1 MQQYNKFLSKVKRII
16 IPLPDFNF
24 FHRASQDGDVDDKFV
39 GRNNISAILENWLRV
54 PHTEN
59 NDRNNKTA
67 DCTGSYLITGYRG
80 MGKTSFVGK
89 VIDKLDK
96 EQESDWYK
104 KLNSSNSKI
113 KLAFKCMSPVLF
125 VLLGCLLYCAYI
137 LIKALFSFFQKPI
150 TILDGSEETITI
162 IIVCISI
169 LLTIIYL
176 YFIITNLV
184 KTAPEVRREIRS
196 ILKVKINIG
205 NEVSEL
211 KDIFSLFAYSVKDRL
226 NEHIRETYIKS
237 PTNIALRTLKY
248 LFIAI
253 STLVMM
259 MNSVRI
265 FSYGTAQFYESGNE
279 TIVFRLLRYLNRV
292 AYEASNNGGIGKVIV
307 ILIGFILSYS
317 VSNLLWILLKKT
329 FNKITQYWNN
339 YRYQLPEYYVRKI
352 NNLCDRIDSS
362 ISEDNSPYGDI
373 SIASAISIMYR
384 RKKTRQYQRAS
395 VREIEYELIEIIKE
409 INKSKLLNCRFI
421 FVLDELDKLCTSKDK
436 SSSESLSADLPG
448 FTNDDNGMSDEMT
461 ANEKRHNTL
470 KLLSQLKYFVST
482 AEAKFVFIA
491 GHELY
496 DAYKADVSDREFS
509 ISSIFNGVINVNSF
523 FSYDSRIKDVTRMT
537 ETYLCRVLLG
547 NEPILIN
554 SSKDERDRFRLG
566 EYRKRIGTLNAD
578 KDQEAKEV
586 ESVMCLLKQFVT
598 YLTFVSNGAPKKLS
612 ARLERYI
619 ISADKFNKEHNSGD
633 SIIVRLKAGRQDIK
647 YYLSL
652 GYHDRQK
659 VGFVHNMAAPI
670 FDNIISPSSDYGDK
684 FLVSS
689 SFLIAHIY
697 KHHKSGFSWRN
708 LEYLPEL
715 MDTNRTPE
723 LREFISSIID
733 YLGKVHL
740 TNITSGIFTYK
751 FPMKLAEE
759 IAIFTKKSD
768 ELSAIFNFSL
778 DYFASVKKYYY
789 RLIEFY
795 TKRDGKNAI
804 ISSIHHNLGDIHMAN
819 DEFSEAIIQYRHA
832 VAIIEKEL
840 DNISRKNDV
849 DTSGNYAS
857 YIIRYARMMLKLG
870 LAYEKRNTID
880 SAHMIYTRLCS
891 RLIAYRNIDETKIGL
906 THYFENSSDGN
917 SATNNWQGKT
927 AILIKNQDS
936 DLDKIEQTFQRK
948 CYPVVVDKHQT
959 DEYQFWMYGGELVN
973 NLCEFLTPD
982 KHALITKLSV
992 FEDLRIAYLP
1002 ILAKLLAL
1010 EKHNI
1015 CGITKDNIKI
1025 AEAEFQYLYIITNS
1039 VDKYLLRVDFFRKL
1053 GDIMYYKNKSYK
1065 DINIHSLMYA
1075 MECWGYDLRGSI
1087 FNYCYRR
1094 QMPKAQT
1101 ESLIEAFKM
1110 NLNFAR
1116 ISNKDELRN
1125 AIVCESRRKVPVD
1138 QCHVQNIIDEMPQGI
1153 LASINRIKE
1162 CDCRRSNLKYC
1173 PCYACKYYKRS
1184 LNHLKNNLL
1193 NIKTVQLPEIR
1204 LSDSICFWYAL
1215 DMELLCS
1222 NRFNELIQ
1230 TALSLESMGNVMLS
1244 CGAIGNDNIN
1254 NHLNGNLLEAVFNN
1268 YDNASGFIN
1277 AISGK
1282 VNFLSNVD
1290 KAILYYWA
1298 AMKYY
1303 SKSGNYKES
1312 MQALTKI
1319 FNTISSYDAT
1329 ITKHNKATL
1338 SFSDPKSLFASMEK
1352 VVKNTIRNISQLR
1365 LFDNTLETQKLMKIL
1380 NSNGHINLG
1389 LTSILPEIEE
1399 MLLAYYEVLLSQ
1411 LDDCDYRLFALI
1423 RMFYDSPS
1431 LTYLRNDS
1439 MIYNR
1444 VISLM
1449 FKARLNERVLSLL
1462 GLDFKSPTNVVNVK
1476 VHDQIV
1482 GRIFD
1487 AQNHS
1492 NKEQTLAF
1500 LISDSIF
1507 CLINITD
1514 FIRSSVKTT
1523 LFSDSFCYGVYK
1535 RLYYWIR
1542 WKEYVEKHLKKVCDI
1557 MSDHSKWLYEGHH
1570 NLMLNETYTS
1580 GMAHKHYEAAESMHS
1595 EGSEYQSFIRNM
1607 FIMDDD
1613 LQNNTCQFYF
1623 ALERIKLNSN
1633 YFKDVGNDDPC
1644 NDSYEPDNYY
1654 LS

>member
-1 MQQYNKFLSKVKRII
+1 MQDYNRYLSKVKRVI
-16 IPLPDFNF
+16 IPIPDFKF
-24 FHRASQDGDVDDKFV
+24 FHRASQDGDVDTKFV
-39 GRNNISAILENWLRV
+39 GRNNISSLLENWLRV
-54 PHTEN
+54 PQ
-59 NDRNNKTA
+59 NNKDHQKNKTE

-89 VIDKLDK
+89 VIDKLEK
-96 EQESDWYK
+96 EQEDEWYNNK
-104 KLNSSNSKI
+104 SRPFSKFR
-113 KLAFKCMSPVLF
+113 LAVRCMSPI
-125 VLLGCLLYCAYI
+125 VLLPLIYFI
-137 LIKALFSFFQKPI
+137 LKMFPETSVY
-150 TILDGSEETITI
+150 TIQYTL
-162 IIVCISI
+162 I
-169 LLTIIYL
+169 LVGIYL
-176 YFIITNLV
+176 IYIAWLLFW
-184 KTAPEVRREIRS
+184 KAPSLRRKSRT

-205 NEVSEL
+205 NEVSDIR
-211 KDIFSLFAYSVKDRL
+211 DIFSLFAYSVKDRL
-226 NEHIRETYIKS
+226 SDHIKGKYIKS
-237 PTNIALRTLKY
+237 PTNIALRISKY
-248 LFIAI
+248 LFIA
-253 STLVMM
+253 L
-259 MNSVRI
+259 
-265 FSYGTAQFYESGNE
+265 FSLFLFENAIHILTYGTYDFYQTDNK
-279 TIVFRLLRYLNRV
+279 TLIFITLKYLN
-292 AYEASNNGGIGKVIV
+292 AIGFDAMQNGGVEKTLMVIIGIIV
-307 ILIGFILSYS
+307 SYS
-317 VSNLLWILLKKT
+317 VSRLIWMAIKS
-329 FNKITQYWNN
+329 FSKIITHYWNN
-339 YRYQLPEYYVRKI
+339 QRYQLPEVYLKKI
-352 NNLCDRIDSS
+352 NQLCDRVDSA

-436 SSSESLSADLPG
+436 TSPESLSADLPG

-537 ETYLCRVLLG
+537 ETYLCRVLFG

-586 ESVMCLLKQFVT
+586 DSVMCLLKQFVT

-612 ARLERYI
+612 ARLERYL

-633 SIIVRLKAGRQDIK
+633 SIVVRLKDGRQDIK

-917 SATNNWQGKT
+917 SATNNWQGKI

-1101 ESLIEAFKM
+1101 EFLIEAFKM

-1116 ISNKDELRN
+1116 ISNKDELRD

-1303 SKSGNYKES
+1303 SKAGNYKES

-1338 SFSDPKSLFASMEK
+1338 SFSDQKSLFASMEK

-1399 MLLAYYEVLLSQ
+1399 MLLAYYEVMLSQ
-1411 LDDCDYRLFALI
+1411 LDDCDDRLFALI

-1462 GLDFKSPTNVVNVK
+1462 GLDFKSPTNDVNVN

-1623 ALERIKLNSN
+1623 ALERLKLNSD
-1633 YFKDVGNDDPC
+1633 YFKDVENDDNC
-1644 NDSYEPDNYY
+1644 NDCYKPDNYY

>member
-1 MQQYNKFLSKVKRII
+1 MQEYNRFLSKVKRVI
-16 IPLPDFNF
+16 IPIPDFKF
-24 FHRASQDGDVDDKFV
+24 FHRASQDGDVDTKFV
-39 GRNNISAILENWLRV
+39 GRNNISSLLENWLRV
-54 PHTEN
+54 PQNSKDQHK
-59 NDRNNKTA
+59 NKTA

-89 VIDKLDK
+89 VIDKLEK
-96 EQESDWYK
+96 EQENKWYIY
-104 KLNSSNSKI
+104 NSKPSS
-113 KLAFKCMSPVLF
+113 KLLLSVWCMLPI
-125 VLLGCLLYCAYI
+125 VLLPSAYYI
-137 LIKALFSFFQKPI
+137 LNHFSA
-150 TILDGSEETITI
+150 TSEYTLPCTLIIVGIYLI
-162 IIVCISI
+162 IIGG
-169 LLTIIYL
+169 LL
-176 YFIITNLV
+176 FWM
-184 KTAPEVRREIRS
+184 APSLRRKSRT

-205 NEVSEL
+205 NEVSDIR
-211 KDIFSLFAYSVKDRL
+211 DIFSLFAYSVKDRL
-226 NEHIRETYIKS
+226 SEHIRGTYIKS
-237 PTNIALRTLKY
+237 PTNIALRTAKY
-248 LFIAI
+248 LFIA
-253 STLVMM
+253 L
-259 MNSVRI
+259 
-265 FSYGTAQFYESGNE
+265 FSLLLFENAIHILTYGTYDFYQTDNTSLFFITLE
-279 TIVFRLLRYLNRV
+279 YLN
-292 AYEASNNGGIGKVIV
+292 AIGFNAMQEGGVEKVIMLV
-307 ILIGFILSYS
+307 IGIIIAYVVSRLIWMAIKSLC
-317 VSNLLWILLKKT
+317 NI
-329 FNKITQYWNN
+329 ITHYWNN
-339 YRYQLPEYYVRKI
+339 QRYQLPEVYLNKI
-352 NNLCDRIDSS
+352 NQLCDRIDSA

-373 SIASAISIMYR
+373 SIASTISVMYR

-537 ETYLCRVLLG
+537 ETYLCRVLFG
-547 NEPILIN
+547 NEPIHIS
-554 SSKDERDRFRLG
+554 SSKEERDRFRLG
-566 EYRKRIGTLNAD
+566 EYRKRIGTHNAD
-578 KDQEAKEV
+578 KEQEAKEV
-586 ESVMCLLKQFVT
+586 ESVMCLLKHFVT

-619 ISADKFNKEHNSGD
+619 ISADKFKKEHNSGD
-633 SIIVRLKAGRQDIK
+633 SIVVRLKAGQQDVK

-795 TKRDGKNAI
+795 TKRDGQNGI

-819 DEFSEAIIQYRHA
+819 DEFSEAIVQYRHA

-840 DNISRKNDV
+840 DNISSKDDN

-917 SATNNWQGKT
+917 SATNNWQGKV
-927 AILIKNQDS
+927 AILTKGPGADVVQS
-936 DLDKIEQTFQRK
+936 DLDFQNK
-948 CYPVVVDKHQT
+948 CYPVVIDKSVS
-959 DEYQFWMYGGELVN
+959 DRYQFWMYGGELVN

-982 KHALITKLSV
+982 KHSLITKLSV

-1025 AEAEFQYLYIITNS
+1025 AEAEFQHLYIITNS

-1053 GDIMYYKNKSYK
+1053 GDIMYYKNNSYK
-1065 DINIHSLMYA
+1065 DKMIM
-1075 MECWGYDLRGSI
+1075 R
-1087 FNYCYRR
+1087 YC
-1094 QMPKAQT
+1094 T
-1101 ESLIEAFKM
+1101 
-1110 NLNFAR
+1110 
-1116 ISNKDELRN
+1116 
-1125 AIVCESRRKVPVD
+1125 
-1138 QCHVQNIIDEMPQGI
+1138 
-1153 LASINRIKE
+1153 
-1162 CDCRRSNLKYC
+1162 
-1173 PCYACKYYKRS
+1173 
-1184 LNHLKNNLL
+1184 
-1193 NIKTVQLPEIR
+1193 
-1204 LSDSICFWYAL
+1204 
-1215 DMELLCS
+1215 
-1222 NRFNELIQ
+1222 
-1230 TALSLESMGNVMLS
+1230 
-1244 CGAIGNDNIN
+1244 
-1254 NHLNGNLLEAVFNN
+1254 
-1268 YDNASGFIN
+1268 
-1277 AISGK
+1277 
-1282 VNFLSNVD
+1282 
-1290 KAILYYWA
+1290 
-1298 AMKYY
+1298 
-1303 SKSGNYKES
+1303 
-1312 MQALTKI
+1312 
-1319 FNTISSYDAT
+1319 
-1329 ITKHNKATL
+1329 
-1338 SFSDPKSLFASMEK
+1338 
-1352 VVKNTIRNISQLR
+1352 
-1365 LFDNTLETQKLMKIL
+1365 
-1380 NSNGHINLG
+1380 
-1389 LTSILPEIEE
+1389 
-1399 MLLAYYEVLLSQ
+1399 
-1411 LDDCDYRLFALI
+1411 
-1423 RMFYDSPS
+1423 
-1431 LTYLRNDS
+1431 
-1439 MIYNR
+1439 
-1444 VISLM
+1444 
-1449 FKARLNERVLSLL
+1449 
-1462 GLDFKSPTNVVNVK
+1462 
-1476 VHDQIV
+1476 
-1482 GRIFD
+1482 
-1487 AQNHS
+1487 
-1492 NKEQTLAF
+1492 
-1500 LISDSIF
+1500 
-1507 CLINITD
+1507 
-1514 FIRSSVKTT
+1514 
-1523 LFSDSFCYGVYK
+1523 
-1535 RLYYWIR
+1535 
-1542 WKEYVEKHLKKVCDI
+1542 
-1557 MSDHSKWLYEGHH
+1557 
-1570 NLMLNETYTS
+1570 
-1580 GMAHKHYEAAESMHS
+1580 
-1595 EGSEYQSFIRNM
+1595 
-1607 FIMDDD
+1607 
-1613 LQNNTCQFYF
+1613 
-1623 ALERIKLNSN
+1623 
-1633 YFKDVGNDDPC
+1633 
-1644 NDSYEPDNYY
+1644 
-1654 LS
+1654 

>member
-96 EQESDWYK
+96 EQESDWYRQWT
-104 KLNSSNSKI
+104 SSSSKMM
-113 KLAFKCMSPVLF
+113 LALICMSPLFTVLGGYYLIHWLGIIICKLSDSLTPDF
-125 VLLGCLLYCAYI
+125 VLHSLPMICNV
-137 LIKALFSFFQKPI
+137 
-150 TILDGSEETITI
+150 I
-162 IIVCISI
+162 ISLV
-169 LLTIIYL
+169 IIAYL
-176 YFIITNLV
+176 YNILSLLF
-184 KTAPEVRREIRS
+184 KKAPSLRRDTRT

-205 NEVSEL
+205 NEVAEVR
-211 KDIFSLFAYSVKDRL
+211 DVFSLFAYSLKDKL
-226 NEHIRETYIKS
+226 NEHISGKYIKS
-237 PTNIALRTLKY
+237 PTNIALRTGKY
-248 LFIAI
+248 LFIAVFSLLLFENAI
-253 STLVMM
+253 
-259 MNSVRI
+259 RI
-265 FSYGTAQFYESGNE
+265 LTYGAYDFYQTDNKSLIFI
-279 TIVFRLLRYLNRV
+279 TLRYLNTLCF
-292 AYEASNNGGIGKVIV
+292 ATMQAGGIGKALMIV
-307 ILIGFILSYS
+307 VGVLLSYG
-317 VSNLLWILLKKT
+317 VSHLIWTGIKSLCK
-329 FNKITQYWNN
+329 KITLYWGNH
-339 YRYQLPEYYVRKI
+339 RYQLPEVYFGMVT
-352 NNLCDRIDSS
+352 NLCDRIDSS
-362 ISEDNSPYGDI
+362 VDEDNSPYGDI
-373 SIASAISIMYR
+373 SITSAINIMYR
-384 RKKTRQYQRAS
+384 RKKTRQYQHAS
-395 VREIEYELIEIIKE
+395 VREIEYELIEIIKG

-537 ETYLCRVLLG
+537 ETYLCKVLFG
-547 NEPILIN
+547 EESILIN

-578 KDQEAKEV
+578 KVQEAKEV

-619 ISADKFNKEHNSGD
+619 ISEDKFNKGHNSGD
-633 SIIVRLKAGRQDIK
+633 SIVVRLKAGRQDIK

-795 TKRDGKNAI
+795 TKRDGQNGI

-819 DEFSEAIIQYRHA
+819 DEFSEAIVQYRHA

-840 DNISRKNDV
+840 DKISQND
-849 DTSGNYAS
+849 DIHTSGNYAS

-891 RLIAYRNIDETKIGL
+891 RLIAYRAIDETKIGL
-906 THYFENSSDGN
+906 THYFENSPDPN
-917 SATNNWQGKT
+917 YVKNNWQGKV
-927 AILIKNQDS
+927 AILTKGPDADIAQSN
-936 DLDKIEQTFQRK
+936 LDFQKK
-948 CYPVVVDKHQT
+948 CYPVVIDKSVT
-959 DEYQFWMYGGELVN
+959 DSYQFWMYGGELVN

-982 KHALITKLSV
+982 KHSLITKLSV

-1025 AEAEFQYLYIITNS
+1025 AEAEFQHLYIITNS

-1053 GDIMYYKNKSYK
+1053 GDIMYYKNNSYK
-1065 DINIHSLMYA
+1065 DNIIHSLMYA

-1094 QMPKAQT
+1094 KMTKVQT
-1101 ESLIEAFKM
+1101 EPLIEAFKK

-1116 ISNKDELRN
+1116 ISNSDELVS
-1125 AIVCESRRKVPVD
+1125 AIVCESSHKLPID
-1138 QCHVQNIIDEMPQGI
+1138 QCHVRNIIDEMPQGI

-1303 SKSGNYKES
+1303 SKAGNYKES

-1399 MLLAYYEVLLSQ
+1399 MLLAYYEVMLSQ
-1411 LDDCDYRLFALI
+1411 LDDCDDRLFALI
-1423 RMFYDSPS
+1423 RMFYNSPS

-1462 GLDFKSPTNVVNVK
+1462 GLDFKSPTNDVNVN

-1514 FIRSSVKTT
+1514 FIKSSVKTT

-1623 ALERIKLNSN
+1623 ALERMKLNSN

>member
-1 MQQYNKFLSKVKRII
+1 MQDYNRYLSKVKRVI
-16 IPLPDFNF
+16 IPIPDFKF
-24 FHRASQDGDVDDKFV
+24 FHRASQDGDVDTKFV
-39 GRNNISAILENWLRV
+39 GRNNISSLLENWLRV
-54 PHTEN
+54 PQNSKDQHK
-59 NDRNNKTA
+59 NKTA

-89 VIDKLDK
+89 VIDKLEK
-96 EQESDWYK
+96 EQQNKWYIY
-104 KLNSSNSKI
+104 NSKPSS
-113 KLAFKCMSPVLF
+113 KLLLSVWCMLPI
-125 VLLGCLLYCAYI
+125 VLLPSAYYI
-137 LIKALFSFFQKPI
+137 LNHFSA
-150 TILDGSEETITI
+150 TSEYTLPCTLIIVGIYLI
-162 IIVCISI
+162 IIGG
-169 LLTIIYL
+169 LL
-176 YFIITNLV
+176 FWM
-184 KTAPEVRREIRS
+184 APSLRRKSRT

-205 NEVSEL
+205 NEVSDIR
-211 KDIFSLFAYSVKDRL
+211 DIFSLFAYSVKDRL
-226 NEHIRETYIKS
+226 SEHIRGTYIKS
-237 PTNIALRTLKY
+237 PTNIALRTAKY
-248 LFIAI
+248 LFIA
-253 STLVMM
+253 L
-259 MNSVRI
+259 
-265 FSYGTAQFYESGNE
+265 FSLLLFENAIHILTYGTYDFYQTDNTSLFFITLE
-279 TIVFRLLRYLNRV
+279 YLN
-292 AYEASNNGGIGKVIV
+292 AIGFNAMQEGGVEKVIMLV
-307 ILIGFILSYS
+307 IGIIIAYVVSRLIWMAIKSLC
-317 VSNLLWILLKKT
+317 
-329 FNKITQYWNN
+329 KIITHYWNN
-339 YRYQLPEYYVRKI
+339 QRYQLPEVYLNKI
-352 NNLCDRIDSS
+352 NQLCDRIDSA

-373 SIASAISIMYR
+373 SIASTISVMYR

-470 KLLSQLKYFVST
+470 KLLSQLKYFIST

-537 ETYLCRVLLG
+537 ETYLCRVLFG
-547 NEPILIN
+547 NEPIHIS
-554 SSKDERDRFRLG
+554 SSKEERDRFRLG
-566 EYRKRIGTLNAD
+566 EYRKRIGTHNAD
-578 KDQEAKEV
+578 KEQEAKEV
-586 ESVMCLLKQFVT
+586 ESVMCLLKHFVT

-619 ISADKFNKEHNSGD
+619 ISADKFKKEHNSGD
-633 SIIVRLKAGRQDIK
+633 SIVVRLKAGQQDVK

-795 TKRDGKNAI
+795 TKRDGQNGI

-819 DEFSEAIIQYRHA
+819 DEFSEAIVQYRHA

-840 DNISRKNDV
+840 DKISQND
-849 DTSGNYAS
+849 DIHTSGNYAS

-891 RLIAYRNIDETKIGL
+891 RLIAYRAIDETKIGL
-906 THYFENSSDGN
+906 THYFENSPDPN
-917 SATNNWQGKT
+917 YVKNNWQGKV
-927 AILIKNQDS
+927 AILTKGPDADIAQSK
-936 DLDKIEQTFQRK
+936 LDFQKK
-948 CYPVVVDKHQT
+948 CYPVVIDKSVT
-959 DEYQFWMYGGELVN
+959 DSYQFWMYGGELVN

-982 KHALITKLSV
+982 KHSLITKLSV

-1025 AEAEFQYLYIITNS
+1025 AEAEFQHLYIITNS

-1053 GDIMYYKNKSYK
+1053 GDIMYYKNNSYK
-1065 DINIHSLMYA
+1065 DNTIHSLMYA

-1094 QMPKAQT
+1094 KMTKVQT
-1101 ESLIEAFKM
+1101 EPLIEAFKK

-1116 ISNKDELRN
+1116 ISNSDELVS
-1125 AIVCESRRKVPVD
+1125 AIVCESSHKLPVD
-1138 QCHVQNIIDEMPQGI
+1138 QCHVRNIINEMSQGI
-1153 LASINRIKE
+1153 RSNINRIKE
-1162 CDCRRSNLKYC
+1162 CDHRRSSLKCC

-1193 NIKTVQLPEIR
+1193 NISNIQLSEIR

-1215 DMELLCS
+1215 DNELLFSC
-1222 NRFNELIQ
+1222 RFNELIQ

-1244 CGAIGNDNIN
+1244 CGAVGNDDIIN
-1254 NHLNGNLLEAVFNN
+1254 PLNGHLLEAVFINN
-1268 YDNASGFIN
+1268 NNASDFIT

-1282 VNFLSNVD
+1282 VEYLSNID
-1290 KAILYYWA
+1290 KAILYYWV

-1303 SKSGNYKES
+1303 SKAGNYKES

-1319 FNTISSYDAT
+1319 FNTISSYDAM
-1329 ITKHNKATL
+1329 ITKHKKDPL
-1338 SFSDPKSLFASMEK
+1338 SFSSPESLFASMQD
-1352 VVKNTIRNISQLR
+1352 VVKETIRNVAQLR
-1365 LFDNTLETQKLMKIL
+1365 AFDNTLEVQKLKKIL
-1380 NSNGHINLG
+1380 DSKDDINLG
-1389 LTSILPEIEE
+1389 LTSMLPEIEE
-1399 MLLAYYEVLLSQ
+1399 MLLAYYEVMLSQ
-1411 LDDCDYRLFALI
+1411 LDDRDDRLFTLI
-1423 RMFYDSPS
+1423 KMFYNSPS

-1444 VISLM
+1444 VVSLM

-1462 GLDFKSPTNVVNVK
+1462 GLDFKSPTNDINANL
-1476 VHDQIV
+1476 HDQIV
-1482 GRIFD
+1482 DRIFNSL
-1487 AQNHS
+1487 NHS

-1535 RLYYWIR
+1535 RLYYWVR
-1542 WKEYVEKHLKKVCDI
+1542 WKEYVEKNWKKVSDI
-1557 MSDHSKWLYEGHH
+1557 MSDYSHWLYEGHH
-1570 NLMLNETYTS
+1570 HLMLTETYMS
-1580 GMAHKHYEAAESMHS
+1580 GMAHKHYEAAASMHS

-1623 ALERIKLNSN
+1623 ALERVKLNSD
-1633 YFKDVGNDDPC
+1633 YFKDVESDHYC
-1644 NDSYEPDNYY
+1644 NDCYEPDNYY